1 MCCAY
6 SQNQRRACTC
16 THHALRFVFVKH
28 SNGVRTFEFIHGA
41 FDGIKQIAVVD
52 AVDPMRNHF
61 CVCLAG
67 KHIAFGLQL
76 RTQLV
81 VVFNDAVVYQGD
93 AARLVFQAFQAA
105 RA

>member
-1 MCCAY
+1 
-6 SQNQRRACTC
+6 
-16 THHALRFVFVKH
+16 
-28 SNGVRTFEFIHGA
+28 
-41 FDGIKQIAVVD
+41 
-52 AVDPMRNHF
+52 MRNHF

>member
-1 MCCAY
+1 
-6 SQNQRRACTC
+6 
-16 THHALRFVFVKH
+16 
-28 SNGVRTFEFIHGA
+28 
-41 FDGIKQIAVVD
+41 
-52 AVDPMRNHF
+52 MRNNF
-61 CVCLAG
+61 GIGLAG

-93 AARLVFQAFQAA
+93 AARRVFQAVQAA